1 MHLIYKPYTWMIF
14 KTLPRDI
21 LRLGAI
27 IERQSAETT
36 PWGGGGVQVEVRNII
51 DSVIKSNFNLSF
63 QNSYISKIASSAVMN
78 LY

>member
-1 MHLIYKPYTWMIF
+1 MIF

-36 PWGGGGVQVEVRNII
+36 PWGGGGP
-51 DSVIKSNFNLSF
+51 SG
-63 QNSYISKIASSAVMN
+63 SKEYN
-78 LY
+78 W

>member
-36 PWGGGGVQVEVRNII
+36 PWGVGGGP
-51 DSVIKSNFNLSF
+51 SGIKEYN
-63 QNSYISKIASSAVMN
+63 
-78 LY
+78 

>member
-36 PWGGGGVQVEVRNII
+36 PWGGGGP
-51 DSVIKSNFNLSF
+51 SG
-63 QNSYISKIASSAVMN
+63 SKEYN
-78 LY
+78 